1 MLRPD
6 ENLTIFSVLLEDED
20 CLNEAVNGF
29 KPDVIILG
37 EGSALANKTT
47 ITHLFIRYPLLKL
60 ITVSEDNNWLHI
72 YQREDLLLDKASE
85 LATVIR
91 NI

>member
-1 MLRPD
+1 VLRPD
-6 ENLTIFSVLLEDED
+6 VDLTIFSVLLEDET
-20 CLNEAVNGF
+20 CLNEAVDRF
-29 KPDVIILG
+29 KPDVVILG
-37 EGSALANKTT
+37 EYNALANKTT
-47 ITHLFIRYPLLKL
+47 LTHLFVKYPLIKL

-72 YQREDLLLDKASE
+72 YQREDLLLHKASE